1 MIVEQVSHHPPI
13 CAFHIDNDDFIYT
26 GWMQVKILLGL
37 SGVKVLM
44 DSKSIL
50 TLKSTQDKFEII
62 RPYSSVHNVFIGE
75 MFIWNE
81 GRAFCRN
88 LNTGHFCEMFL
99 HPLGS
104 FQKKDY
110 KITGFTQNDKG
121 EKDYQI
127 KGSWN

>member
-1 MIVEQVSHHPPI
+1 MVTKIHFNNTWRNFNPRKAPSSFRELR
-13 CAFHIDNDDFIYT
+13 AF
-26 GWMQVKILLGL
+26 L
-37 SGVKVLM
+37 
-44 DSKSIL
+44 
-50 TLKSTQDKFEII
+50 
-62 RPYSSVHNVFIGE
+62 
-75 MFIWNE
+75 IWNE